1 MGEEAPILAVVNRRP
16 LRSVD
21 GHMAE
26 LDRVRERL
34 AYFKFW
40 QGVMVVTDISLVGW
54 VVSTAE
60 SAKPLPFVLAIVGVA
75 CITTGIPALHRRID
89 LLIDQ
94 TGTL

>member
-1 MGEEAPILAVVNRRP
+1 
-16 LRSVD
+16 
-21 GHMAE
+21 MAE

-54 VVSTAE
+54 LVSTAE
-60 SAKPLPFVLAIVGVA
+60 GAKPLPFVLAIAGVA
-75 CITTGIPALHRRID
+75 CLTAGILALHRHID

-94 TGTL
+94 TSRL